1 MYPKRTIFFVIMDT
15 FRGQD
20 NKVLKELFDENF
32 CKVVIVP
39 HNLTN
44 KFQSLGISVN
54 KPAKAF
60 ISNKYNSWFSKQ
72 VSAQL
77 AP

>member
-1 MYPKRTIFFVIMDT
+1 MDT

-44 KFQSLGISVN
+44 KFQSLDISVN